1 MSVIELE
8 PESAVTAPAYSAAR
22 PVASLKK
29 RITDNTLTA
38 ATGLVV
44 TDAALLA
51 LPLVL
56 ASSPLMAIPFMLMLI
71 SAYTAAGL
79 YPGFGLH
86 SPERLRRR
94 WLLGAPVALLALA
107 YSWQAAAAVTLYLA
121 LSPLAEAFTR
131 HLLYRLQRWGKPAQ
145 VVGQGTQTLLQNWY
159 LGLIP
164 ADKASTLVL
173 FQGAKPQ
180 PGQSK
185 AAEAFLLQE
194 GGSISRIR
202 PLDNKL
208 VRWLGTSR
216 AQNPNLA
223 PYKTCK
229 RIIDVTGSL
238 LLLTLTAPIIALCL
252 LTIYVTDPGP
262 VIYTQFRRSQ
272 FGNPIRIYKLRSM
285 YQDSGIRLEHIL
297 SSDADAADSWFSRFK
312 LQPDPRVLPFI
323 GGFIRTFSIDELPQL
338 INVLSGEMSLIGPR
352 VFVDYDLEVYP
363 PELLKLR
370 QSVPAGLTGLWQV
383 SVRSHGDNADKVRYD
398 ATYVRTWSLW
408 QDIDILYRTVGAVL
422 TGRGAG

>member
-1 MSVIELE
+1 MSVVELE
-8 PESAVTAPAYSAAR
+8 PESAISASAYSAEQ

-29 RITDNTLTA
+29 RISDHTLTA
-38 ATGLVV
+38 GTCLAV

-51 LPLVL
+51 LPLMLVSGVSMA
-56 ASSPLMAIPFMLMLI
+56 ASFIPVLI
-71 SAYTAAGL
+71 SLYAAAGL
-79 YPGFGLH
+79 YPGFGLQ
-86 SPERLRRR
+86 STERLRRR
-94 WLLGAPVALLALA
+94 WLLGAPIAALALLYA
-107 YSWQAAAAVTLYLA
+107 WQTAAAVGLYLA

-159 LGLIP
+159 LGLVP
-164 ADKASTLVL
+164 AENAPTLVL

-180 PGQSK
+180 PGQNKTS
-185 AAEAFLLQE
+185 EVFLLQE

-208 VRWLGTSR
+208 VRWLGVNR

-238 LLLTLTAPIIALCL
+238 LLLALTAPLIMLCMLAIYII
-252 LTIYVTDPGP
+252 DPGP

-272 FGNPIRIYKLRSM
+272 FGNPVRIYKLRSM
-285 YQDSGIRLEHIL
+285 YQDSAARLEHIL
-297 SSDADAADSWFSRFK
+297 SSDTAAAATWLSRFK
-312 LQPDPRVLPFI
+312 LQPDPRILPFI

-338 INVLSGEMSLIGPR
+338 VNILRGEMSLIGPR